1 MEWALRDYK
10 VDGQI
15 GNEKTIDEYIT
26 KIINVFNECKRVLK
40 KEGTCWVVLGDTYSG
55 SGMNRNGLSGGT
67 CSKRVNLNIAYT
79 KRDKTEIPEKSLC
92 LIPERFVI
100 AMSNN
105 GWIVRNKPIWHKPNC
120 MPSSAKDRFT
130 VDYENVYFFTKSQKY
145 YFKTQYE
152 SHLSN
157 GSGKADRKAGS
168 KNLDES
174 KGQSA
179 HSFHK
184 AGYIF
189 EYNVNGRI
197 KRCVW
202 KISTKPFPEA
212 HFAVFPPEL
221 VKQCLDAGCPIG
233 GVTLDPFMG
242 SGTVAL
248 VALKNAMNF
257 VGIELNPDYIEMAM
271 KRITPYLKQ
280 EKITQF
286 TVK

>member
-1 MEWALRDYK
+1 LRDYK
-10 VDGQI
+10 VDGQL
-15 GNEKTIDEYIT
+15 GHENTVQEYIEKLVT
-26 KIINVFNECKRVLK
+26 IFDECKRVLK
-40 KEGTCWVVLGDTYSG
+40 SSGTCWVVMGDSY
-55 SGMNRNGLSGGT
+55 NG
-67 CSKRVNLNIAYT
+67 N
-79 KRDKTEIPEKSLC
+79 KSLS
-92 LIPERFVI
+92 LVPDRFAI
-100 AMSNN
+100 EMTNRE
-105 GWIVRNKPIWHKPNC
+105 WILRNTIIWFKSNC

-130 VDYENVYFFTKSQKY
+130 VDFENIYFFTKSPKY

-152 SHLSN
+152 PHLSN
-157 GSGKADRKAGS
+157 GSGKADRKSGS

-189 EYNVNGRI
+189 EYAPVGRI

-202 KISTKPFPEA
+202 KIATKPFTET

-221 VKQCLDAGCPIG
+221 VKQCLDAGCPPNG
-233 GVTLDPFMG
+233 TTLDPFIG

-257 VGIELNPDYIEMAM
+257 VGIELNPDYIKMAQ
-271 KRITPYLKQ
+271 KRIEPYLKQ
-280 EKITQF
+280 EKLTQF
-286 TVK
+286 TR